1 MFSLEVKYNKQN
13 KATSDIY
20 NDRIFS
26 IIQYNI
32 VISILKKYV
41 MVSLG

>member
-13 KATSDIY
+13 KDKTIQKKCNTKKGTSDIY

-26 IIQYNI
+26 IL
-32 VISILKKYV
+32 S
-41 MVSLG
+41 